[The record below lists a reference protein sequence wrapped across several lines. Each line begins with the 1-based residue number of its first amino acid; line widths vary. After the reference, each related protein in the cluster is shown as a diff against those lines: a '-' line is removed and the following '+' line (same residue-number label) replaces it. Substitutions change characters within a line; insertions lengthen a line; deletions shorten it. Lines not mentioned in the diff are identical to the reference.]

1 MNLHAI
7 SLFKNDYA
15 FLKFISAITLGVIN
29 AISAQIL
36 FWLFLKRFK
45 HSKFMTAKNGDR
57 RTIWWSLVE
66 RRLSTMAVLSEWL
79 RSLTRNQMGSAR
91 TGSNPV
97 DRALLKPIGQPRFH
111 EIFL

>member
-45 HSKFMTAKNGDR
+45 HSKFSTAKKMATEGR
-57 RTIWWSLVE
+57 SGGVWWKD
-66 RRLSTMAVLSEWL
+66 
-79 RSLTRNQMGSAR
+79 G
-91 TGSNPV
+91 
-97 DRALLKPIGQPRFH
+97 
-111 EIFL
+111 